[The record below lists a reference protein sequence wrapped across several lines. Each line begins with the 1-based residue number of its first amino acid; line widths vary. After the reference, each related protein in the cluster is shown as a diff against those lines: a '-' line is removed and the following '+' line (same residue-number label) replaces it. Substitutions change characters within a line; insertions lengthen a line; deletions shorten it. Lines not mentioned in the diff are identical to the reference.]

1 MSGIREQ
8 LIEIARRKER
18 LIARAELQRAA
29 IAVSVQQLQGPI
41 AVVDRGL
48 KIARFLRE
56 HPLLVAVVIGVAT
69 VFRGRSLL
77 SLAGRGLA
85 AWRLWRSL
93 SAWSA
98 GPLR

>member
-1 MSGIREQ
+1 MSGIQAQ

-18 LIARAELQRAA
+18 LIARAESQRAA
-29 IAVSVQQLQGPI
+29 IGTSFHQLQGPI

-48 KIARFLRE
+48 KIVHFLRG
-56 HPLLVAVVIGVAT
+56 HPLLVAVVIGVVA

-85 AWRLWRSL
+85 LWRLWRSL
-93 SAWSA
+93 STWSA